1 VKRHKYGAVKTE
13 VDGVVFAS
21 KKEAK
26 RYQEL
31 KLLEKAK
38 QIRALELQPVFKLM
52 VGEHQ
57 IGKYVADFGY
67 WDERSSSRVYEDA
80 KGFKTPM
87 YRWKVKHVAA
97 QYGIKVV
104 EV

>member
-1 VKRHKYGAVKTE
+1 VKRHKYGAVKTV
-13 VDGVVFAS
+13 VDGIMFAS

-31 KLLEKAK
+31 RLLEKAK

-67 WDERSSSRVYEDA
+67 WDVIAARTVYEDA